1 VRDGVG
7 GAEVVT
13 TTMVSVGIAS
23 VPVTLSCLAV
33 WKGSEGIRKLHDTD
47 RNIMAHRTNANN
59 LRSQEK
65 YAGLS
70 IENSSLLD
78 TTPLYTV
85 AM

>member
-7 GAEVVT
+7 GVGVVT

-23 VPVTLSCLAV
+23 VPVTFSCSAV

-47 RNIMAHRTNANN
+47 RNIMAHRTKAKN